1 MYISLKKINRMKYLY
16 FFPRRVYPSQII
28 LPKKINKNV
37 FILPKLIF
45 CYTAL
50 STPLL
55 LTTTHPLHRLRKSH
69 GFLLLRFPSTN
80 PRRQPSTTS
89 RRSYV
94 LLEIQIQVF
103 FLLLFCFSNLGYTIH
118 SHMLVNCV

>member
-1 MYISLKKINRMKYLY
+1 MIKY
-16 FFPRRVYPSQII
+16 
-28 LPKKINKNV
+28 K
-37 FILPKLIF
+37 
-45 CYTAL
+45 AL

-55 LTTTHPLHRLRKSH
+55 LTTTHPLHRQRKSH

-94 LLEIQIQVF
+94 LLEIQIQAGVF
-103 FLLLFCFSNLGYTIH
+103 LAMLIQLMNATKELKRISQKLSNFDFGARIGLWLLFLQ
-118 SHMLVNCV
+118 CVRDWLILLYNGF